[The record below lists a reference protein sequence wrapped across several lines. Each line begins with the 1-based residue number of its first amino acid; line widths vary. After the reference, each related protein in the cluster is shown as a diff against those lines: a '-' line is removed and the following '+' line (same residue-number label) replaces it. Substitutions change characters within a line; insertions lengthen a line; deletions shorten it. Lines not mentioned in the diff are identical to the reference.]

1 MNLMR
6 GFYPGLFHH
15 EVHSCRTFKIKWAK
29 ISYELNKS
37 AASSQDFKKDS
48 QCRERWLNHLSPHL
62 NKYSF
67 LLTNNSLKLIFS
79 RKGWSMDDDIL
90 LMEKASQL
98 PKKWAK
104 IALAFLGRNQH
115 SIKNRFIYLIN
126 KEFDLKWNET
136 KDFMKRQ
143 DLQSLTKQA
152 LDSLISQRNLTKS
165 QCKSENQSIALS
177 AKDNSVIYPNSPWD
191 GSEERGAWFMDFSS
205 LY

>member
-1 MNLMR
+1 
-6 GFYPGLFHH
+6 
-15 EVHSCRTFKIKWAK
+15 
-29 ISYELNKS
+29 
-37 AASSQDFKKDS
+37 
-48 QCRERWLNHLSPHL
+48 
-62 NKYSF
+62 
-67 LLTNNSLKLIFS
+67 
-79 RKGWSMDDDIL
+79 MDDDIL
-90 LMEKASQL
+90 LMEKAAQL

-165 QCKSENQSIALS
+165 QCKTENQSIALS
-177 AKDNSVIYPNSPWD
+177 AKDNSVVYPNSTWD
-191 GSEERGAWFMDFSS
+191 CSEERGAWFMDFSA
-205 LY
+205 LYWRIWRVFGCLNVCIFAI